1 MPFLPCKGG
10 KQLKK
15 YKNFLCRIPEMRPGK
30 RRSSM
35 LEYAPV
41 CYGMPEYAQVKIKMY
56 FSVFECKQA
65 KYYKFIEKVFIN
77 ITFMHLYTVLCT

>member
-1 MPFLPCKGG
+1 MLG
-10 KQLKK
+10 
-15 YKNFLCRIPEMRPGK
+15 MRLGK

-41 CYGMPEYAQVKIKMY
+41 CYGMPEYAQVKTKMN
-56 FSVFECKQA
+56 FSVFDGKQA
-65 KYYKFIEKVFIN
+65 KYYKFIEKVLIN

>member
-1 MPFLPCKGG
+1 
-10 KQLKK
+10 
-15 YKNFLCRIPEMRPGK
+15 
-30 RRSSM
+30 M